1 MAWIERGAA
10 AAALIAILNPATAS
24 AKARACAVA
33 QVEGEN
39 GRIWHDDAS
48 RPLAVGALPAN
59 GVVTIETGAAT
70 RAQIACDDG
79 VVLTVGAESE
89 IDLEKLL
96 GEAGANENVLLRL
109 LQGVVGAVA
118 PQRNWS
124 RFDIETPFA
133 IASVRSTEWL
143 VGHASAEGSFAFVR
157 KGAVTVEPRA
167 GAAPVA
173 LESGEGVDVTPAGVV
188 GPRAWPSA
196 RIEEIGA
203 RIGYG
208 WR

>member
-1 MAWIERGAA
+1 MAWIERCAA
-10 AAALIAILNPATAS
+10 AAAFIAALHPLTAS
-24 AKARACAVA
+24 AETRACAVA

-39 GRIWHDDAS
+39 GRIRHDDAW
-48 RPLAVGALPAN
+48 RPLAVGALPAHG
-59 GVVTIETGAAT
+59 GVRIETGPAT

-79 VVLTVGAESE
+79 VVLTVGAQTE
-89 IDLEKLL
+89 IDLETLL
-96 GEAGANENVLLRL
+96 GEAGAGRNVLLRL
-109 LQGVVGAVA
+109 FQGVVGAVA

-143 VGHASAEGSFAFVR
+143 VGHASTEGSFAFVR
-157 KGAVTVEPRA
+157 KGAVSVTPRA
-167 GAAPVA
+167 GASPVT
-173 LESGEGVDVTPAGVV
+173 LETGEGVDVTPSGVE
-188 GPRAWPSA
+188 GPRAWAAA
-196 RIEEIGA
+196 RIEAIGG